1 MRITAWWL
9 RWTSFYGHDIWV
21 TYDDVTM
28 KSSLNMTSN
37 TCQFDQIRG
46 LKLVQTH
53 INAQSMPGYAN
64 IELQKLEPV
73 RSLRF
78 VPLSKKVQIHLRALI
93 WKILVRVYWMGKHE
107 LWREGGVEKRVGCSD
122 LKKASR
128 KVDSDWLVC
137 VWRTL
142 LIGQHRTT
150 SAQDWKFGVTKK
162 NSKIHQI

>member
-28 KSSLNMTSN
+28 TSLLNMTSN

-53 INAQSMPGYAN
+53 INAQYMPWRY
-64 IELQKLEPV
+64 ELQKLEPV

-107 LWREGGVEKRVGCSD
+107 LWREGGVEKRGRVFRSE
-122 LKKASR
+122 KASQGWLWLAGLC
-128 KVDSDWLVC
+128 VTDTFDWSTSDDFCPRLKIWC
-137 VWRTL
+137 
-142 LIGQHRTT
+142 H
-150 SAQDWKFGVTKK
+150 K
-162 NSKIHQI
+162 NVKNTPNLESL